1 MRIPMALCILSL
13 LSLLVLLPATA
24 NLVGTAGNPQWQ
36 ADTMTV
42 PVMGQS
48 PVSLIGNNL
57 SDPLLISSNTAVKP
71 VTAAAI
77 NSPAMDL
84 AWSPVLSTGLS
95 PFQDISSL
103 GGASVEVRSIDNIL
117 GSIMSTTP
125 PGVTMSDNMDWSF

>member
-36 ADTMTV
+36 ADTMTA
-42 PVMGQS
+42 PVMGQG

-57 SDPLLISSNTAVKP
+57 SDPLLINSNTAVNP

-77 NSPAMDL
+77 NSPTMDL
-84 AWSPVLSTGLS
+84 AWAVTLPGYFQPWRRQRGSPV
-95 PFQDISSL
+95 D
-103 GGASVEVRSIDNIL
+103 R
-117 GSIMSTTP
+117 
-125 PGVTMSDNMDWSF
+125 